1 MTEKKY
7 TTRPF
12 ESIAEMLISHK
23 KQENVI
29 FTYKKKESKN
39 DTPKIMP
46 RKNINM
52 SEAQFNLIRDNKK
65 NYVKAMDLNSLTDI
79 EYVLKIS
86 DIIDRS
92 LKIRSK

>member
-1 MTEKKY
+1 
-7 TTRPF
+7 
-12 ESIAEMLISHK
+12 
-23 KQENVI
+23 
-29 FTYKKKESKN
+29 
-39 DTPKIMP
+39 MP

-52 SEAQFNLIRDNKK
+52 SESQFNLIRDNKK
-65 NYVKAMDLNSLTDI
+65 NYVKALDLNSLTDI